1 MLYQNFSN
9 ALMQAKN
16 YQSQISQKEFE
27 MKLIDINS
35 RYSSNNYYYNE
46 LQKQSW
52 KF

>member
-1 MLYQNFSN
+1 MVTNNMLYQNFSN

-35 RYSSNNYYYNE
+35 RI
-46 LQKQSW
+46 
-52 KF
+52 FF